1 MKNVIIV
8 HGMPDR
14 DEYYSPDGQTMSNSH
29 FIPWLQKELQVR
41 DIKAD
46 APEMPHAYQPD
57 YATWSREF
65 ERFDVTP
72 ETVLV
77 GHSCGAGFLVRWLS
91 EHQDVVVAKVIL
103 VAPWLNTKH
112 EHGTTMFDFVV
123 DPQLTTRQQLV
134 VFESTDDMEEIK
146 DSVTKLRAELPH
158 AHYVTFENH
167 GHFCTGDIGL
177 TFPVLL
183 EECVK

>member
-14 DEYYSPDGQTMSNSH
+14 DEYYSSEGQTMSNSH

-65 ERFDVTP
+65 ERFDVIP

-91 EHQDVVVAKVIL
+91 EHQNVVVTKVIL
-103 VAPWLNTKH
+103 VAPWLNT
-112 EHGTTMFDFVV
+112 ESEVVTNMFDFVIDSSLPKRMSV
-123 DPQLTTRQQLV
+123 V
-134 VFESTDDMEEIK
+134 VFESANDE
-146 DSVTKLRAELPH
+146 DSVQKSVVKLNEALPE
-158 AHYVTFENH
+158 ATYRVFENH
-167 GHFCTGDIGL
+167 GHFTAGDIGP
-177 TFPVLL
+177 TFPALL
-183 EECVK
+183 EEVIQ